1 MSQVPERYEWAMS
14 QRDTNETRLIRIY
27 EWVMSKREASETWL
41 VWCQKNTTES
51 CLTKIWAT
59 VVATVAGSPKKNINV
74 NTKQPLTCQRDTKE
88 FITRIIYHTYVTHE
102 DGTPFVASES
112 YKGIYH
118 SYHISHIYDVSHI
131 SYVTHISHMKT
142 SRSFEV
148 SERSKRIYHTHDICN
163 ISHII
168 FTTHVS
174 HMKTKQPLMCQR
186 DIKEYITHIIH
197 HTYIIYD
204 THHISQMY
212 TISHISYI
220 THISHM
226 KTKHPV
232 TLWTSRVVQR
242 DEWVVSHR
250 EVNEPCVLWIWAPIY
265 SVAAVAGN

>member
-102 DGTPFVASES
+102 DGAPFVASES

-148 SERSKRIYHTHDICN
+148 SERSKGIYHTHDVCN

-174 HMKTKQPLMCQR
+174 HMKTKQPLMCR
-186 DIKEYITHIIH
+186 YKGIHHTYHTSHIYNIWHTSYISDVYYITHIIY
-197 HTYIIYD
+197 HTYI
-204 THHISQMY
+204 THEDETPCDVVDESCRTERWM
-212 TISHISYI
+212 
-220 THISHM
+220 
-226 KTKHPV
+226 
-232 TLWTSRVVQR
+232 SRVSQR
-242 DEWVVSHR
+242 GEWAMCPVDMGTY
-250 EVNEPCVLWIWAPIY
+250 I
-265 SVAAVAGN
+265 